1 MSDFQNRVEAMDAY
15 EIIEALERAE
25 TERDRARHL
34 AMMVAR
40 DHGIA
45 EDERDKLRVA
55 IQGLFAAMDLC
66 LGRGWRAETL
76 GQGKQGDAVNR
87 AWDECARLLVV
98 DPVTLE
104 EKQG

>member
-1 MSDFQNRVEAMDAY
+1 MSDFQKRVEAMDAY
-15 EIIEALERAE
+15 EIIEALEIAE
-25 TERDRARHL
+25 EERDRARHL

-66 LGRGWRAETL
+66 VGESWRTETL
-76 GQGKQGDAVNR
+76 GQGDRGDAVNA
-87 AWDECARLLVV
+87 AWDECARLIGI
-98 DPVTLE
+98 DPATLKE
-104 EKQG
+104 R